1 MTGLMF
7 FSVTSFVM
15 AVVAAFE
22 TAKSAHASL
31 TGYLASLAL
40 GVFLGIACAVVFWRL
55 VGFLAL
61 RADRRSTKRLSIGA
75 VVVFIFG
82 FTLAGLVWVVGVLFA
97 SIWTTTLVLRH
108 IS

>member
-15 AVVAAFE
+15 AVVAALRLP
-22 TAKSAHASL
+22 KAHASL

-40 GVFLGIACAVVFWRL
+40 GVFLGIAGAVVFWRL

-61 RADRRSTKRLSIGA
+61 RADRRSTKKLSIGA